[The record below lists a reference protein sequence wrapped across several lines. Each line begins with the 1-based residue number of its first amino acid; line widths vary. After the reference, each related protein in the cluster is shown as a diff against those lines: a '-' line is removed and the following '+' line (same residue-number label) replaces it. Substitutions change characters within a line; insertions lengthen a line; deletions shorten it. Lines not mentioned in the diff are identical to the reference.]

1 MPTLPSSRPAS
12 RPAIQDPRA
21 IPVTGTDAHLP
32 AVPREHLTPA
42 ALRERF
48 LHPTTTAPELPG
60 DGGIFPGRTTTQA
73 AVLIPLVER
82 PDGLHVLLTQR
93 TAHLRDH
100 AGQVSFPGGRA
111 EPEDGSPERTALRE
125 AEEEIGLDERFV
137 DLIGQLPVYR
147 TVTAYEVTPVVGLI
161 RPGFSLRLDAFEVAE
176 AFEVP
181 LAFLMDPAHHQ
192 RHTYEFDASG
202 GAAGNG
208 ADDGGPLK
216 GRRQFLSMPWTG
228 PGLAVSNAD
237 PDVTLTADASKEFF
251 IWGATAAMLR
261 NLYRFLQV

>member
-1 MPTLPSSRPAS
+1 MSTLPPS
-12 RPAIQDPRA
+12 RPAIKDPRVV
-21 IPVTGTDAHLP
+21 PVIGTDAHLP
-32 AVPREHLTPA
+32 AVPRDRLTPD

-48 LHPTTTAPELPG
+48 LHAGAFDPEFPG
-60 DGGIFPGRTTTQA
+60 DGGTFPGRAPTQA
-73 AVLIPLVER
+73 AVLVPLVLRAE
-82 PDGLHVLLTQR
+82 GLQVLLTQR

-147 TVTAYEVTPVVGLI
+147 TVTAYEVTPVVALI

-181 LAFLMDPAHHQ
+181 LEFLMNPAHHQ
-192 RHTYEFDASG
+192 RHAFEYEVPVDG
-202 GAAGNG
+202 GGPG
-208 ADDGGPLK
+208 AEGPLK

-237 PDVTLTADASKEFF
+237 PDVGLLAAAPKEFF

-261 NLYRFLQV
+261 NLYRFLQR

>member
-1 MPTLPSSRPAS
+1 MPTPPSSRPAS
-12 RPAIQDPRA
+12 RPPIQDPRA

-32 AVPREHLTPA
+32 SVPRERLTPA
-42 ALRERF
+42 WLRDRF
-48 LHPTTTAPELPG
+48 LHPPSVEPELPG
-60 DGGIFPGRTTTQA
+60 DGGVFPGRTMTQA
-73 AVLIPLVER
+73 AVLIPLVQRAE
-82 PDGLHVLLTQR
+82 GLHVLLTER

-100 AGQVSFPGGRA
+100 AGQISFPGGRA

-125 AEEEIGLDERFV
+125 AEEEIGLDERYV

-181 LAFLMDPAHHQ
+181 LEFLMNPAHHQ
-192 RHTYEFDASG
+192 RHTFELDPAGEAG
-202 GAAGNG
+202 GQAA
-208 ADDGGPLK
+208 ADSGPLK

-237 PDVTLTADASKEFF
+237 ADVALTVAASKEFF